1 MNCLY
6 SLLL

>member
-6 SLLL
+6 